1 MFEIQKTSSF
11 NKNRLTPIVGS
22 KRYAYVTRTSLNNG
36 ILQYSGFVN
45 DNNINSANTFS
56 LGLLQMNFFFQRTP
70 WYAGQFVRK
79 IVPKFPINNLL
90 ANYFGTILNKQSS
103 KLLSVLVREIDGV
116 FNDIEVALPTNTNG
130 EIAFDYMEAY
140 IKELEIER
148 IKELEAY
155 LIATGL
161 DDYVLTD
168 DEEKVL
174 ADFRNNNIE
183 FRDFAYKDLF
193 DHIVQG
199 RRLKKDDQIAGNLP
213 FVMSGTT
220 NSGIVGNIG
229 NDTRIFPKNS
239 LTIDI
244 FGSVF
249 YRNYRY
255 GMGDDTGAYWN
266 EKNEL
271 SKFTMLYIGTTI
283 GKSLAGK
290 HDYGHK
296 LRSSR
301 TLNFTIKL
309 PVKSDK
315 QPDYEFINHYICSI
329 EKLVIKGVV
338 EWKNKQIQE
347 IKKVVFDKTND

>member
-1 MFEIQKTSSF
+1 MKQIF
-11 NKNRLTPIVGS
+11 NKIGRGNISRQKDLVPSKNGVNLIVQ
-22 KRYAYVTRTSLNNG
+22 KNVDNG
-36 ILQYSGFVN
+36 YSGNFELGENRIFKAQSIIIGRQTGWVYYQPE
-45 DNNINSANTFS
+45 TFMTTD
-56 LGLLQMNFFFQRTP
+56 G
-70 WYAGQFVRK
+70 
-79 IVPKFPINNLL
+79 
-90 ANYFGTILNKQSS
+90 
-103 KLLSVLVREIDGV
+103 VLVLESDFQITDSQGLYLASAINKKMGPFGYNNPVSVAKLKKLDID
-116 FNDIEVALPTNTNG
+116 LPFSSNG
-130 EIAFDYMEAY
+130 MIAFDYMEAY
-140 IKELEIER
+140 IKELEAER

-155 LIATGL
+155 LVATGL
-161 DDYVLTD
+161 DDYVLNAE
-168 DEEKVL
+168 EEKVL

-249 YRNYRY
+249 YRNYIY

-271 SKFTMLYIGTTI
+271 SKFTMLYFGTAI
-283 GKSLAGK
+283 GKALAGK
-290 HDYGHK
+290 YDYGHK
-296 LRSSR
+296 LRSSK

-338 EWKNKQIQE
+338 EWKDKQIKATKDIVQ
-347 IKKVVFDKTND
+347 KDK